1 MTLELRQPANSIP
14 MWMVWA
20 ICLVWLL
27 AGLTG
32 HDPWK
37 PDEAYRFGPI
47 YSMLAHGEWLVPT
60 LAGEPFLDIAPGYYY
75 VSALIAKALAVWLPL
90 HDGAR
95 LASGLFMALTLIF
108 TGLAGR
114 ELWGRGRGR
123 IAALLLLGSIGLLVR
138 AHQILPATALLAGI
152 AIALYGMALAR
163 RRVVPGG
170 MAIGIGSGLAFLASG
185 LVELAALVVISTSLF
200 LLPAWRSKSFA
211 VSLAIALLFALP
223 FVVIWPAALW
233 ERDPALFALWL
244 EASLGLNLAVAAYYL
259 ELLPWF
265 AWPALPLALW
275 ALWRARRD
283 VKWRP
288 GVQLAGIAFVCLFVV
303 LLFRRPS
310 DAAATVLL
318 IPLALLGTIGVETLR
333 RGAASALDWFGVMTF
348 AFFALLLWSGW
359 VAMFTGYPT
368 GIARWLDRQAPD
380 FVAVFD
386 ASGFMIALLLTILW
400 LASIRVLKR
409 SNQRA
414 VIRWASGVTL
424 IWVIAAALWFPW
436 LDYAKSYRSMTSAM
450 SLALPSDAPCVASRG
465 LGEPQR
471 ALLEYFM
478 GLRTQ
483 RMEIG
488 RGEACPVLLMQTTQR
503 SELAALPGWR
513 EIWRGNRPGERY
525 ERFVLYLRETADTAT
540 RN

>member
-1 MTLELRQPANSIP
+1 
-14 MWMVWA
+14 MVWA

-47 YSMLAHGEWLVPT
+47 YSMLAHDAWLVPT
-60 LAGEPFLDIAPGYYY
+60 LAGEPFLDITPGYYY

-95 LASGLFMALTLIF
+95 LASGLFMSLALVF

-123 IAALLLLGSIGLLVR
+123 IATLVLLGSIGLLVR
-138 AHQILPATALLAGI
+138 AHQILPATALVAGI
-152 AIALYGMALAR
+152 SIALYGMALAR

-170 MAIGIGSGLAFLASG
+170 MAIGIGAGLAFFAGG
-185 LVELAALVVISTSLF
+185 LVEFMALVLVALSLF
-200 LLPAWRSKSFA
+200 SSASWRTKSFA
-211 VSLAIALLFALP
+211 VALLIATLFALP
-223 FVVIWPAALW
+223 FLIIWPAALW
-233 ERDPALFALWL
+233 EHSPALFGLWL
-244 EASLGLNLAVAAYYL
+244 DTSLSFDASTALYYL
-259 ELLPWF
+259 QLLPWF

-275 ALWRARRD
+275 ALWRGRRD
-283 VKWRP
+283 VARRP
-288 GVQLAGIAFVCLFVV
+288 GFQLAGMTFASLFIM
-303 LLFRRPS
+303 LWFRRPT
-310 DAAATVLL
+310 DAAAITLL
-318 IPLALLGTIGVETLR
+318 VPLALLAAGGVETLR

-368 GIARWLDRQAPD
+368 GLARWLERQAPN

-386 ASGFMIALLLTILW
+386 ASGFMIALLLSILW

-414 VIRWASGVTL
+414 VIRWASGITL
-424 IWVIAAALWFPW
+424 IWVIATALWLPW

-450 SLALPSDAPCVASRG
+450 SLALPSDATCVASRG

-471 ALLEYFM
+471 AMFEYFI

-483 RMEIG
+483 RLE
-488 RGEACPVLLMQTTQR
+488 RGAGEHCTALLVQTTQR
-503 SELAALPGWR
+503 AELAAAAGWR
-513 EIWRGNRPGERY
+513 EIWRGSRPGERF
-525 ERFVLYLRETADTAT
+525 ERFILYVRDPAVAS
-540 RN
+540 

>member
-1 MTLELRQPANSIP
+1 
-14 MWMVWA
+14 MVWA

-47 YSMLAHGEWLVPT
+47 YSMLAHGDWLVPT

-75 VSALIAKALAVWLPL
+75 VSALIAKALAVWIPL

-95 LASGLFMALTLIF
+95 LASGFFMSLTLLF

-123 IAALLLLGSIGLLVR
+123 IAAMVLLGSIGLLVR

-152 AIALYGMALAR
+152 AIALYGMALSR

-170 MAIGIGSGLAFLASG
+170 MAIGIGAGVAFFASGLAEFGALLLVAS
-185 LVELAALVVISTSLF
+185 TLF
-200 LLPAWRSKSFA
+200 LSPAWRSKSFA
-211 VSLAIALLFALP
+211 ISLLIAILFALP

-233 ERDPALFALWL
+233 ERDPNLFRLWL
-244 EASLGLNLAVAAYYL
+244 AASLRFDAKTAAYYIG
-259 ELLPWF
+259 LLPWF
-265 AWPALPLALW
+265 SWPALPLALW
-275 ALWRARRD
+275 ALWRGRRD
-283 VKWRP
+283 VARRA
-288 GVQLAGIAFVCLFVV
+288 GIHLAGIAFVSLFLV

-310 DAAATVLL
+310 DAAATILL
-318 IPLALLGTIGVETLR
+318 IPLSLLGAAGVESLR

-348 AFFALLLWSGW
+348 GFFALLLWSGW

-368 GIARWLDRQAPD
+368 GIARWLERQAPN

-386 ASGFMIALLLTILW
+386 ASGFMIALLLSILW
-400 LASIRVLKR
+400 LASIRVLRR

-436 LDYAKSYRSMTSAM
+436 LDYAKSYRSMTSAI
-450 SLALPSDAPCVASRG
+450 SLALPSDVSCVASRG
-465 LGEPQR
+465 LGEAQR
-471 ALLEYFM
+471 ALFEYFM

-483 RMEIG
+483 RTEIG
-488 RGEACPVLLMQTTQR
+488 RGGACAILLVQTTQR
-503 SELAALPGWR
+503 AELPAAVGWR
-513 EIWRGNRPGERY
+513 EIWRGNRPGERF
-525 ERFVLYLRETADTAT
+525 ERFILYVRDAEVGGISG
-540 RN
+540 

>member
-1 MTLELRQPANSIP
+1 
-14 MWMVWA
+14 MVWA

-47 YSMLAHGEWLVPT
+47 YSMLAHGDWLVPM
-60 LAGEPFLDIAPGYYY
+60 LAGEPLLDVAPGYYY
-75 VSALIAKALAVWLPL
+75 VAAAFANALAVWLPL

-95 LASGLFMALTLIF
+95 LASGLFTALTLVF

-123 IAALLLLGSIGLLVR
+123 VTALVLLGSIGLLVR
-138 AHQILPATALLAGI
+138 AHQILPATAVLAGI
-152 AIALYGMALAR
+152 SIALYGMALAR

-170 MAIGIGSGLAFLASG
+170 MAIGIGAGVTFLSSG
-185 LVELAALVVISTSLF
+185 LVELMALCVIALTLF
-200 LLPAWRSKSFA
+200 LSQSWRNKSFA
-211 VSLAIALLFALP
+211 ISLAIALLFAVP
-223 FVVIWPAALW
+223 FLVIWPAALW
-233 ERDPALFALWL
+233 EHDPQLFRLWL
-244 EASLGLNLAVAAYYL
+244 DASRGFNIAAAAYYF

-283 VKWRP
+283 ISRRP
-288 GVQLAGIAFVCLFVV
+288 GIQLSALAFASFFIV

-310 DAAATVLL
+310 DAAATILL
-318 IPLALLGTIGVETLR
+318 IPLSLLAAAGVETLR

-348 AFFALLLWSGW
+348 GFFALLLWSGW

-368 GIARWLDRQAPD
+368 GIARWLGRQAPD

-386 ASGFMIALLLTILW
+386 ASGFVIALLSSILW

-414 VIRWASGVTL
+414 VIRWASGITL
-424 IWVIAAALWFPW
+424 IWVIVAALWFPW
-436 LDYAKSYRSMTSAM
+436 LDYAKSYRSMTSSMA
-450 SLALPSDAPCVASRG
+450 LALPSGNSCVASSG

-471 ALLEYFM
+471 ALFEYFI

-483 RMEIG
+483 RVEKNQG
-488 RGEACPVLLMQTTQR
+488 SSCSVLLRQTSQQ
-503 SELAALPGWR
+503 SERPPELGAWR
-513 EIWRGNRPGERY
+513 EIWRGSRPGERY
-525 ERFVLYLRETADTAT
+525 ERFILYVRE
-540 RN
+540 

>member
-1 MTLELRQPANSIP
+1 

-75 VSALIAKALAVWLPL
+75 VAAGLARALAVWLPL

-95 LASGLFMALTLIF
+95 LASGLFMTLTLVF

-123 IAALLLLGSIGLLVR
+123 IATLVLLGSIGLLVR
-138 AHQILPATALLAGI
+138 AHQILPVIALLAGI
-152 AIALYGMALAR
+152 SITLYGIAMSR

-170 MAIGIGSGLAFLASG
+170 MAIGIGAGMAFLSSGLAEFT
-185 LVELAALVVISTSLF
+185 ALWVMTLSLF
-200 LLPAWRSKSFA
+200 FSHHWRSKSFA
-211 VSLAIALLFALP
+211 ISLAIAVLFALP
-223 FVVIWPAALW
+223 FLVIWPAALW
-233 ERDPALFALWL
+233 QHDPLLFRLWL
-244 EASLGLNLAVAAYYL
+244 DASLRFHADAALYYV
-259 ELLPWF
+259 ELMPWF

-283 VKWRP
+283 IARRP
-288 GVQLAGIAFVCLFVV
+288 GIQLTGIAFISLFIV
-303 LLFRRPS
+303 LFFRRPS
-310 DAAATVLL
+310 DAAATILL
-318 IPLALLGTIGVETLR
+318 IPLALLAAAGVESLR

-348 AFFALLLWSGW
+348 GFFALLLWSGW

-368 GIARWLDRQAPD
+368 GIARSLARQAPN

-386 ASGFMIALLLTILW
+386 ASGFVIALLSTILW
-400 LASIRVLKR
+400 LASIPILKR

-414 VIRWASGVTL
+414 VIRWASGITL

-436 LDYAKSYRSMTSAM
+436 LDYAKSYRSMTTSMA
-450 SLALPSDAPCVASRG
+450 LALPSNYSCVASRG

-478 GLRTQ
+478 GLQTQ
-483 RMEIG
+483 RLEKG
-488 RGEACPVLLMQTTQR
+488 RSDACNVLLQQTSQQPAST
-503 SELAALPGWR
+503 EGVDGWR
-513 EIWRGNRPGERY
+513 EIWRGSRPGERF
-525 ERFVLYLRETADTAT
+525 ELFILYVGDGATADAE
-540 RN
+540 